1 MANGI
6 YCLSLDS
13 TEFETVVSSS
23 SYLSYFVSFVSEIK
37 FEEDSIGQQQLKIVK
52 GFFQEQHWIV
62 IISIIVLYK

>member
-52 GFFQEQHWIV
+52 GFFQEQHWFTTFDFPI
-62 IISIIVLYK
+62 

>member
-52 GFFQEQHWIV
+52 
-62 IISIIVLYK
+62 